1 MWFHISR
8 IPQQKRLQ
16 VKGFRRVAYTIE
28 HHLEDIINFFEN
40 RSTNASAE
48 ALVEQFTK
56 KSLGN

>member
-1 MWFHISR
+1 M
-8 IPQQKRLQ
+8 
-16 VKGFRRVAYTIE
+16 AYTIE